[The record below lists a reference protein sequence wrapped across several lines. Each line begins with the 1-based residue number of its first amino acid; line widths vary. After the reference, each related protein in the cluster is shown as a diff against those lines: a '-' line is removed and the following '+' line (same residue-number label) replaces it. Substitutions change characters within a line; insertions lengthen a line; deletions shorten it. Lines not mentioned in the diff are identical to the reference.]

1 MYCNPVFPIRSD
13 FAPLETIWQYLE
25 TIWQYL
31 ETIWQYLKTLENLK
45 TFQLEQGFVN
55 DIQRAEAMDT
65 SKHPELHRTA
75 PHDKEKFGPNVNNAK
90 VENLCLTS
98 KYAQSGI
105 FRYVIVNLQTPWI
118 SSMELNQFQINEYRL
133 WKEELISD

>member
-1 MYCNPVFPIRSD
+1 MYRNPVFPIRSD
-13 FAPLETIWQYLE
+13 FAPLE

-55 DIQRAEAMDT
+55 DIQWAEAMDT
-65 SKHPELHRTA
+65 SKHPKLHRIA
-75 PHDKEKFGPNVNNAK
+75 PYDKEKFGPNVNNAK

-98 KYAQSGI
+98 KYAQRI
-105 FRYVIVNLQTPWI
+105 FRYAIVNLQTPWI
-118 SSMELNQFQINEYRL
+118 SSMELNEFQINEYRL